1 MDIKEWFYKWQ
12 KLLQDYTLP
21 YIRVISQEDFEAQF
35 KFTMIPLFDITGRSQ
50 CLKFFETLTR
60 KPFKIC
66 L

>member
-35 KFTMIPLFDITGRSQ
+35 KITMIPLFDITGRSQ
-50 CLKFFETLTR
+50 YLKFFETLTA
-60 KPFKIC
+60 
-66 L
+66 